1 MRNQGKV
8 GVRSFFKSICG
19 YLPPGYLCCCSLLI
33 IILQSAFTLLLPFAT
48 MKFIDRLKENQ
59 RDIRYLVLIAV
70 LFLLQLV
77 ISAVMLYAMTY
88 LSQYVMKG
96 VRNGLWNH
104 ILELPVE
111 YFDAHDSGEIMSRI
125 SNDTQV
131 IKEFIT
137 TDLVSAV
144 TGIITVVGSVFYLFW
159 IDWRM
164 TLLML
169 GAIPVTVFAVS
180 PVSRKVYD
188 ISKNTQDELAGFQKD
203 LERVLSN
210 VRLVKLSLAEQD
222 EKKAGEEKIQKL
234 FCLGL
239 KEGRVLAVI
248 QPFTTMVIFL
258 LLVLIFGYG
267 SIRVANHTLSAG
279 GLVAIVYYLFQ
290 IVSPCTQMTSFF
302 AQLQKALGAYER
314 ILVILDR
321 PAEHEYIHAVMEK
334 QDEKSNKDML
344 SFQNISFGY
353 DKAKPLFQEFT
364 LDIEIGKTTAIV
376 GPSGAGKTTLFSLLE
391 RFYIPQ
397 EGCIYYKG
405 VDINGMEFN
414 DWRRKIAYVSQ
425 EAPLMSGSIHD
436 NLVYGLKEYCEED
449 VAQAIRDVELEDF
462 VSSLPNQINT
472 EVGER
477 GVRLSGGQR
486 QRIAIARAMIRN
498 PEILLLDEATAHLDS
513 CTEMYI
519 QKALQKLMEKRT
531 TLVIAHRLSTVQS
544 AAKIVILEKGKIS
557 GSGTHKELLKSH
569 PLYEEMIR
577 QQFVEKEGGA

>member
-1 MRNQGKV
+1 
-8 GVRSFFKSICG
+8 
-19 YLPPGYLCCCSLLI
+19 
-33 IILQSAFTLLLPFAT
+33 

-59 RDIRYLVLIAV
+59 RDVRYLVLIAV

-77 ISAVMLYAMTY
+77 ISAAMLYAMTY
-88 LSQYVMKG
+88 LSQYIMKG
-96 VRNGLWNH
+96 VRNGLWDH

-164 TLLML
+164 TILML
-169 GAIPVTVFAVS
+169 AAIPVTVFAVS

-234 FCLGL
+234 FGLGL

-290 IVSPCTQMTSFF
+290 IISPCTQMASFF

-321 PAEHEYIHAVMEK
+321 PPEHEYRPAVREK
-334 QDEKSNKDML
+334 QEKNNKDML

-353 DKAKPLFQEFT
+353 NKMKPLFQEFT

-391 RFYIPQ
+391 RFYFPQ
-397 EGCIYYKG
+397 EGCIYYRG
-405 VDINGMEFN
+405 VDINGMEFD

-449 VAQAIRDVELEDF
+449 VTQAIRDVELEDF
-462 VSSLPNQINT
+462 VSSLPNQIDT

-544 AAKIVILEKGKIS
+544 AARIVILEKGKIS
-557 GSGTHKELLKSH
+557 GSGTHKELLESH
-569 PLYEEMIR
+569 PLYEEMIK

>member
-1 MRNQGKV
+1 
-8 GVRSFFKSICG
+8 
-19 YLPPGYLCCCSLLI
+19 
-33 IILQSAFTLLLPFAT
+33 

-59 RDIRYLVLIAV
+59 RDVRYLVLIAV

-88 LSQYVMKG
+88 LSQYIMKG
-96 VRNGLWNH
+96 VRNGLWDH

-144 TGIITVVGSVFYLFW
+144 TGIITVVGSLFYLFW

-164 TLLML
+164 TILML
-169 GAIPVTVFAVS
+169 AAIPVTVFAVS

-234 FCLGL
+234 FGLGL

-290 IVSPCTQMTSFF
+290 IVSPCTQMASFF

-321 PAEHEYIHAVMEK
+321 PTEREYIHAVIEK
-334 QDEKSNKDML
+334 QEKNNKDIL

-353 DKAKPLFQEFT
+353 NKTKPLFQEFT

-391 RFYIPQ
+391 RFYFPQ
-397 EGCIYYKG
+397 EGCIYYRG
-405 VDINGMEFN
+405 ADINGMEFD

-449 VAQAIRDVELEDF
+449 VTQAIRDVELEDF
-462 VSSLPNQINT
+462 VSSLPNQIDT

-544 AAKIVILEKGKIS
+544 AARIVILEKGKIS
-557 GSGTHKELLKSH
+557 GSGTHKELLESH
-569 PLYEEMIR
+569 PLYEEMIK

>member
-1 MRNQGKV
+1 
-8 GVRSFFKSICG
+8 
-19 YLPPGYLCCCSLLI
+19 
-33 IILQSAFTLLLPFAT
+33 

-59 RDIRYLVLIAV
+59 RDVRYLVLIAV

-77 ISAVMLYAMTY
+77 ISAAMLYAMTY
-88 LSQYVMKG
+88 LSQYIMKG
-96 VRNGLWNH
+96 VRNGLWDH

-164 TLLML
+164 TILML
-169 GAIPVTVFAVS
+169 AAIPVTVFAVS

-234 FCLGL
+234 FGLGL

-290 IVSPCTQMTSFF
+290 IISPCTQMASFF

-321 PAEHEYIHAVMEK
+321 PPEHEYIHAVREK
-334 QDEKSNKDML
+334 QEKNNKDML

-353 DKAKPLFQEFT
+353 NKMKPLFQEFT

-391 RFYIPQ
+391 RFYFPQ
-397 EGCIYYKG
+397 EGCIYYRG
-405 VDINGMEFN
+405 VDINGMEFD

-449 VAQAIRDVELEDF
+449 VTQAIRDVELEDF
-462 VSSLPNQINT
+462 VSSLPNQIDT

-544 AAKIVILEKGKIS
+544 AARIVILEKGKIS
-557 GSGTHKELLKSH
+557 GSGTHKELLESH
-569 PLYEEMIR
+569 PLYEEMIK

>member
-8 GVRSFFKSICG
+8 GVRSFFKSICS

-33 IILQSAFTLLLPFAT
+33 IILQSAFTLLLPFAI

-59 RDIRYLVLIAV
+59 RDVRYLVLIAV

-88 LSQYVMKG
+88 LSQYIMKG
-96 VRNGLWNH
+96 VRNGLWDH

-164 TLLML
+164 TILML
-169 GAIPVTVFAVS
+169 AAIPVTVFAVS

-234 FCLGL
+234 FGLGL

-290 IVSPCTQMTSFF
+290 IVSPCTQMASFF

-321 PAEHEYIHAVMEK
+321 PSLVYSLIFYLKSTMEN
-334 QDEKSNKDML
+334 QSIVFPPRLYSICCFSTISLTTTPWL
-344 SFQNISFGY
+344 SRQ
-353 DKAKPLFQEFT
+353 
-364 LDIEIGKTTAIV
+364 
-376 GPSGAGKTTLFSLLE
+376 
-391 RFYIPQ
+391 
-397 EGCIYYKG
+397 GCIRSGCLHGLPCGYAQSSQISQDS
-405 VDINGMEFN
+405 VESVN
-414 DWRRKIAYVSQ
+414 VSNPCSFKKR
-425 EAPLMSGSIHD
+425 ATS
-436 NLVYGLKEYCEED
+436 V
-449 VAQAIRDVELEDF
+449 
-462 VSSLPNQINT
+462 VSSSDRKST
-472 EVGER
+472 
-477 GVRLSGGQR
+477 RLNSSHTDISR
-486 QRIAIARAMIRN
+486 M
-498 PEILLLDEATAHLDS
+498 PS
-513 CTEMYI
+513 
-519 QKALQKLMEKRT
+519 
-531 TLVIAHRLSTVQS
+531 S
-544 AAKIVILEKGKIS
+544 A
-557 GSGTHKELLKSH
+557 
-569 PLYEEMIR
+569 
-577 QQFVEKEGGA
+577 

>member
-1 MRNQGKV
+1 
-8 GVRSFFKSICG
+8 
-19 YLPPGYLCCCSLLI
+19 
-33 IILQSAFTLLLPFAT
+33 

-59 RDIRYLVLIAV
+59 RDVRYLVLIAV

-77 ISAVMLYAMTY
+77 ISAAMLYAMTY
-88 LSQYVMKG
+88 LSQYIMKG
-96 VRNGLWNH
+96 VRNGLWDH
-104 ILELPVE
+104 ILELPVK

-164 TLLML
+164 TILML
-169 GAIPVTVFAVS
+169 AAIPVTVFAVS

-234 FCLGL
+234 FGLGL

-290 IVSPCTQMTSFF
+290 IISPCTQMASFF

-321 PAEHEYIHAVMEK
+321 PPEHEYIHAVIEK
-334 QDEKSNKDML
+334 QEKNNKDML

-353 DKAKPLFQEFT
+353 NKMKPLFQEFT

-391 RFYIPQ
+391 RFYFPQ
-397 EGCIYYKG
+397 EGCIYYRG
-405 VDINGMEFN
+405 VDINGMEFD

-449 VAQAIRDVELEDF
+449 VTQAIRDVELEDF
-462 VSSLPNQINT
+462 VSSLPNQIDT

-544 AAKIVILEKGKIS
+544 AARIVILEKGKIS
-557 GSGTHKELLKSH
+557 GSGTHKELLESH
-569 PLYEEMIR
+569 PLYEEMIK